1 VNDDGHTVAR
11 TVVRFLGAVAVIAA
25 LGSIFL
31 VYESIGYQGIDPA
44 TVALVNVPGN
54 LASAAL
60 GALGAI
66 LATAGRNS
74 GGSQPSGTPADPVN
88 VTPVAAPADV
98 PLSVTDGQ
106 PAPASRT
113 PEAEPI
119 APYDIHP
126 DAPATSD
133 L

>member
-1 VNDDGHTVAR
+1 MSDDPHVGR
-11 TVVRFLGAVAVIAA
+11 TVVRFLGWTALLAA
-25 LGSIFL
+25 AGSIFL
-31 VYESIGYQGIDPA
+31 VYTSIGYDGIDPA

-66 LATAGRNS
+66 LATAGR
-74 GGSQPSGTPADPVN
+74 GSGTQPVTVENKPSDPIP
-88 VTPVAAPADV
+88 TTDSGTTTSVAANV
-98 PLSVTDGQ
+98 P
-106 PAPASRT
+106 
-113 PEAEPI
+113 E
-119 APYDIHP
+119 IHP